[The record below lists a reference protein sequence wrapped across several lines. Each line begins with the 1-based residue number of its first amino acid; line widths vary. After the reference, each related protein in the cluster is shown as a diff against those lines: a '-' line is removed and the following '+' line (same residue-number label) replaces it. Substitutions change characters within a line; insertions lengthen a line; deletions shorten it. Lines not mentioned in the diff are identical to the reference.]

1 MYLQVI
7 CVVKENKIGLHEF
20 FAVLIYPKKKMMWLL
35 SPLDMYIYIICK
47 LVREQINVGQV
58 EGFQIHINA
67 ISSMEDDLENCAR
80 MTYKPGIW
88 NHQN

>member
-1 MYLQVI
+1 MIHLSHNSCVLLNDAPLPPMYLQVI

-47 LVREQINVGQV
+47 LVREQINVG
-58 EGFQIHINA
+58 
-67 ISSMEDDLENCAR
+67 
-80 MTYKPGIW
+80 
-88 NHQN
+88 

>member
-47 LVREQINVGQV
+47 LVREQINVG
-58 EGFQIHINA
+58 
-67 ISSMEDDLENCAR
+67 
-80 MTYKPGIW
+80 
-88 NHQN
+88 